1 MLTLYFDYLNIPF
14 KQLNSLIYLNYG
26 TYQKNG
32 IFTLELSNFL
42 NINILFNL
50 LLLFIVCYLLISKLF
65 FKHYPT
71 RCLTGNILKVLTVIS
86 TYVIYSTTYIYFT
99 PHIVKLYLFNKTFLI
114 DHFSITFKILT
125 LSLFFFFSFLFEPHF
140 KNNFNVKNDLE
151 LYSYFVLL
159 LFFLIFLLESY
170 DFISFLITLEA
181 STFIIIA
188 LLFSQNYSDSSKEAG
203 FKYFFFHG
211 VSSSCL
217 VLTIILFIYIF
228 KTTNYITLLYYFLFS
243 NIFLKIYFHYIFL
256 SFFIEIAVLSLFFF
270 MLFKYSIF
278 PCHF

>member
-1 MLTLYFDYLNIPF
+1 MVIRSTNTIY
-14 KQLNSLIYLNYG
+14 KLNSLNYLDYG

-32 IFTLELSNFL
+32 IFTLELSDFL
-42 NINILFNL
+42 NIHILFNL
-50 LLLFIVCYLLISKLF
+50 FLLFIVCYLLISKLF
-65 FKHYPT
+65 HKNYPT
-71 RCLTGNILKVLTVIS
+71 SHLTITILKVLIVIS
-86 TYVIYSTTYIYFT
+86 SYVIYSTTYIYLT
-99 PHIVKLYLFNKTFLI
+99 THNIKLYLFNKTFLV
-114 DHFSITFKILT
+114 DHFSISFKILI
-125 LSLFFFFSFLFEPHF
+125 LSFFFFFSFLFESYF
-140 KNNFNVKNDLE
+140 KNNFNFKNDLE
-151 LYSYFVLL
+151 LYSYFILL

-256 SFFIEIAVLSLFFF
+256 NFFIELAVISLFFF
-270 MLFKYSIF
+270 VLFKYSIF